1 MNCFT
6 VLGIEPTT
14 EKKTIK
20 RAYAAKS
27 REFHPEEHPEEFQ
40 RIHDAYEEA
49 LAWAERNAGR
59 EEEPQMPEEPRRMEM
74 GAAEQ
79 EKAAE
84 SETWNYAEPERNPEE
99 AYMENPQK
107 EDVQS
112 EESSAQYEELPVH
125 SDEDSE
131 ESFREEEAG
140 EPPVQLEED
149 FQTWDGDWTRQFQN
163 MADASERQGADDRE
177 VRKIMEQCI
186 SLYLNEKE
194 RNKLYHWKDILEEP
208 AYREYFRTKTFVES
222 WYHFLDTHR
231 MFDAAI
237 WQYFQWIDGKLF
249 SALEADVM
257 PFAYPT
263 QEEIERMPRQETP
276 EQTQERRTP
285 EPVSGTSKGEKGEI
299 QSGEGTLISC
309 GACGNRDRRNDPWN
323 YSRYDIRVRRTEDE
337 KEKSGKRIFAIVLLV
352 VIGIGGFYFGYDIGR
367 MDHDEERIRAELKKT
382 TADSEISIRPVAK
395 GGTGKTEIEILTEC
409 LEDAKDSLENLEK
422 YNEQL
427 QALDGKTPDTET
439 VVLIQDLDDKNE
451 KAYEVLKDLTEDP
464 AGYIAEKAAARGE
477 GDEVWADDWAAD
489 IQVVKWLKENDGK
502 RLYKENQAYILK
514 ILAFQEK

>member
-1 MNCFT
+1 
-6 VLGIEPTT
+6 
-14 EKKTIK
+14 
-20 RAYAAKS
+20 
-27 REFHPEEHPEEFQ
+27 
-40 RIHDAYEEA
+40 
-49 LAWAERNAGR
+49 
-59 EEEPQMPEEPRRMEM
+59 
-74 GAAEQ
+74 
-79 EKAAE
+79 
-84 SETWNYAEPERNPEE
+84 
-99 AYMENPQK
+99 
-107 EDVQS
+107 
-112 EESSAQYEELPVH
+112 
-125 SDEDSE
+125 
-131 ESFREEEAG
+131 
-140 EPPVQLEED
+140 
-149 FQTWDGDWTRQFQN
+149 
-163 MADASERQGADDRE
+163 
-177 VRKIMEQCI
+177 MEQCI

-285 EPVSGTSKGEKGEI
+285 EPGPALPKVKKEKSKAVKV
-299 QSGEGTLISC
+299 TLISC

-337 KEKSGKRIFAIVLLV
+337 KRKNPEKEFLQSFLLV
-352 VIGIGGFYFGYDIGR
+352 CDWNWRFLLGYDIGR

-427 QALDGKTPDTET
+427 QGTRWKDT
-439 VVLIQDLDDKNE
+439 
-451 KAYEVLKDLTEDP
+451 
-464 AGYIAEKAAARGE
+464 GYRNCCFDTGS
-477 GDEVWADDWAAD
+477 G
-489 IQVVKWLKENDGK
+489 
-502 RLYKENQAYILK
+502 
-514 ILAFQEK
+514 

>member
-14 EKKTIK
+14 EKKKIK

-49 LAWAERNAGR
+49 LVWAERNV
-59 EEEPQMPEEPRRMEM
+59 ESEVEQQMPEEPRQMEM

-79 EKAAE
+79 E
-84 SETWNYAEPERNPEE
+84 N
-99 AYMENPQK
+99 
-107 EDVQS
+107 
-112 EESSAQYEELPVH
+112 PVH

-149 FQTWDGDWTRQFQN
+149 SRTWDSDWDRQFQN

-177 VRKIMEQCI
+177 IRKIMEQCI

-249 SALEADVM
+249 SALEAGVI
-257 PFAYPT
+257 PFKYPT
-263 QEEIERMPRQETP
+263 AEETERIPRQEDAEQPRP
-276 EQTQERRTP
+276 ETRNP
-285 EPVSGTSKGEKGEI
+285 GTDLPKAK
-299 QSGEGTLISC
+299 
-309 GACGNRDRRNDPWN
+309 
-323 YSRYDIRVRRTEDE
+323 
-337 KEKSGKRIFAIVLLV
+337 KEKSKAVKILLYLAAL
-352 VIGIGGFYFGYDIGR
+352 IGTGIGGMILGI
-367 MDHDEERIRAELKKT
+367 IA
-382 TADSEISIRPVAK
+382 
-395 GGTGKTEIEILTEC
+395 GTIL
-409 LEDAKDSLENLEK
+409 
-422 YNEQL
+422 
-427 QALDGKTPDTET
+427 G
-439 VVLIQDLDDKNE
+439 
-451 KAYEVLKDLTEDP
+451 
-464 AGYIAEKAAARGE
+464 
-477 GDEVWADDWAAD
+477 
-489 IQVVKWLKENDGK
+489 
-502 RLYKENQAYILK
+502 
-514 ILAFQEK
+514 

>member
-74 GAAEQ
+74 GVAEQ

-285 EPVSGTSKGEKGEI
+285 S
-299 QSGEGTLISC
+299 L
-309 GACGNRDRRNDPWN
+309 
-323 YSRYDIRVRRTEDE
+323 VR
-337 KEKSGKRIFAIVLLV
+337 
-352 VIGIGGFYFGYDIGR
+352 
-367 MDHDEERIRAELKKT
+367 H
-382 TADSEISIRPVAK
+382 
-395 GGTGKTEIEILTEC
+395 
-409 LEDAKDSLENLEK
+409 
-422 YNEQL
+422 
-427 QALDGKTPDTET
+427 
-439 VVLIQDLDDKNE
+439 
-451 KAYEVLKDLTEDP
+451 
-464 AGYIAEKAAARGE
+464 
-477 GDEVWADDWAAD
+477 
-489 IQVVKWLKENDGK
+489 
-502 RLYKENQAYILK
+502 
-514 ILAFQEK
+514 FQR

>member
-59 EEEPQMPEEPRRMEM
+59 GEEPQMPEEPRRME
-74 GAAEQ
+74 E
-79 EKAAE
+79 E
-84 SETWNYAEPERNPEE
+84 SGEDR
-99 AYMENPQK
+99 MENSREK
-107 EDVQS
+107 DEKS
-112 EESSAQYEELPVH
+112 EESATQSVEQHPAAIRLLHPVC
-125 SDEDSE
+125 
-131 ESFREEEAG
+131 SFSKNLKKRCAA
-140 EPPVQLEED
+140 VFD
-149 FQTWDGDWTRQFQN
+149 FSLDQFQN
-163 MADASERQGADDRE
+163 MADASEQQGADDRE

-285 EPVSGTSKGEKGEI
+285 EPGPALPKVK
-299 QSGEGTLISC
+299 
-309 GACGNRDRRNDPWN
+309 
-323 YSRYDIRVRRTEDE
+323 
-337 KEKSGKRIFAIVLLV
+337 KEKSKAVKVLLYLV
-352 VIGIGGFYFGYDIGR
+352 ALAGTGIGGMILGI
-367 MDHDEERIRAELKKT
+367 IA
-382 TADSEISIRPVAK
+382 
-395 GGTGKTEIEILTEC
+395 GTIL
-409 LEDAKDSLENLEK
+409 
-422 YNEQL
+422 
-427 QALDGKTPDTET
+427 G
-439 VVLIQDLDDKNE
+439 
-451 KAYEVLKDLTEDP
+451 
-464 AGYIAEKAAARGE
+464 
-477 GDEVWADDWAAD
+477 
-489 IQVVKWLKENDGK
+489 
-502 RLYKENQAYILK
+502 
-514 ILAFQEK
+514 

>member
-14 EKKTIK
+14 EKKKIK
-20 RAYAAKS
+20 KAYAAKS

-49 LAWAERNAGR
+49 LAWAERNV
-59 EEEPQMPEEPRRMEM
+59 ESEVEQQMPEEPRQMEM

-79 EKAAE
+79 E
-84 SETWNYAEPERNPEE
+84 N
-99 AYMENPQK
+99 
-107 EDVQS
+107 
-112 EESSAQYEELPVH
+112 PVH

-149 FQTWDGDWTRQFQN
+149 SRTWDSDWDRQFQN

-177 VRKIMEQCI
+177 IRKIMEQCI

-249 SALEADVM
+249 SALEAGVI
-257 PFAYPT
+257 PFKYPT
-263 QEEIERMPRQETP
+263 AEETERIPRQEAVEQPRP
-276 EQTQERRTP
+276 ET
-285 EPVSGTSKGEKGEI
+285 
-299 QSGEGTLISC
+299 
-309 GACGNRDRRNDPWN
+309 RNLRPDLPKAK
-323 YSRYDIRVRRTEDE
+323 
-337 KEKSGKRIFAIVLLV
+337 KEKSKAVKILLYLAAL
-352 VIGIGGFYFGYDIGR
+352 IGTGIGGMILGI
-367 MDHDEERIRAELKKT
+367 IA
-382 TADSEISIRPVAK
+382 
-395 GGTGKTEIEILTEC
+395 GTIL
-409 LEDAKDSLENLEK
+409 
-422 YNEQL
+422 
-427 QALDGKTPDTET
+427 G
-439 VVLIQDLDDKNE
+439 
-451 KAYEVLKDLTEDP
+451 
-464 AGYIAEKAAARGE
+464 
-477 GDEVWADDWAAD
+477 
-489 IQVVKWLKENDGK
+489 
-502 RLYKENQAYILK
+502 
-514 ILAFQEK
+514 

>member
-1 MNCFT
+1 
-6 VLGIEPTT
+6 
-14 EKKTIK
+14 
-20 RAYAAKS
+20 
-27 REFHPEEHPEEFQ
+27 
-40 RIHDAYEEA
+40 
-49 LAWAERNAGR
+49 
-59 EEEPQMPEEPRRMEM
+59 
-74 GAAEQ
+74 
-79 EKAAE
+79 
-84 SETWNYAEPERNPEE
+84 
-99 AYMENPQK
+99 MENPQK
-107 EDVQS
+107 EDAQS

-149 FQTWDGDWTRQFQN
+149 SQTWDSDWTRQFQN

-249 SALEADVM
+249 SALEAGVM

-285 EPVSGTSKGEKGEI
+285 EPGPALPKVK
-299 QSGEGTLISC
+299 
-309 GACGNRDRRNDPWN
+309 
-323 YSRYDIRVRRTEDE
+323 
-337 KEKSGKRIFAIVLLV
+337 KEKSKAVKVLLYLAALAGT
-352 VIGIGGFYFGYDIGR
+352 GIGGMILGI
-367 MDHDEERIRAELKKT
+367 IA
-382 TADSEISIRPVAK
+382 
-395 GGTGKTEIEILTEC
+395 GTIL
-409 LEDAKDSLENLEK
+409 
-422 YNEQL
+422 
-427 QALDGKTPDTET
+427 G
-439 VVLIQDLDDKNE
+439 
-451 KAYEVLKDLTEDP
+451 
-464 AGYIAEKAAARGE
+464 
-477 GDEVWADDWAAD
+477 
-489 IQVVKWLKENDGK
+489 
-502 RLYKENQAYILK
+502 
-514 ILAFQEK
+514 

>member
-59 EEEPQMPEEPRRMEM
+59 GEEPQM
-74 GAAEQ
+74 
-79 EKAAE
+79 
-84 SETWNYAEPERNPEE
+84 PEE

-107 EDVQS
+107 EDAQS

-149 FQTWDGDWTRQFQN
+149 SQTWDSDWTRQFQN
-163 MADASERQGADDRE
+163 MADASARQGADDRE
-177 VRKIMEQCI
+177 IRKIMEQCI

-285 EPVSGTSKGEKGEI
+285 EPGPALPKVK
-299 QSGEGTLISC
+299 
-309 GACGNRDRRNDPWN
+309 
-323 YSRYDIRVRRTEDE
+323 
-337 KEKSGKRIFAIVLLV
+337 KEKSKAVKVLLYLAALAGT
-352 VIGIGGFYFGYDIGR
+352 GIGGMILGI
-367 MDHDEERIRAELKKT
+367 IA
-382 TADSEISIRPVAK
+382 
-395 GGTGKTEIEILTEC
+395 GTIL
-409 LEDAKDSLENLEK
+409 
-422 YNEQL
+422 
-427 QALDGKTPDTET
+427 G
-439 VVLIQDLDDKNE
+439 
-451 KAYEVLKDLTEDP
+451 
-464 AGYIAEKAAARGE
+464 
-477 GDEVWADDWAAD
+477 
-489 IQVVKWLKENDGK
+489 
-502 RLYKENQAYILK
+502 
-514 ILAFQEK
+514 

>member
-59 EEEPQMPEEPRRMEM
+59 EEEPQMPEEPRRME
-74 GAAEQ
+74 E
-79 EKAAE
+79 E
-84 SETWNYAEPERNPEE
+84 SGEDR
-99 AYMENPQK
+99 MENSREK
-107 EDVQS
+107 DEKS
-112 EESSAQYEELPVH
+112 EESATQSVEPPEQPK
-125 SDEDSE
+125 DDSE
-131 ESFREEEAG
+131 A
-140 EPPVQLEED
+140 
-149 FQTWDGDWTRQFQN
+149 WDGDWTRQFQD

-285 EPVSGTSKGEKGEI
+285 EPGPALPKVK
-299 QSGEGTLISC
+299 
-309 GACGNRDRRNDPWN
+309 
-323 YSRYDIRVRRTEDE
+323 
-337 KEKSGKRIFAIVLLV
+337 KEKSKAVKVLLYLAALAGT
-352 VIGIGGFYFGYDIGR
+352 GIGGMILGI
-367 MDHDEERIRAELKKT
+367 IA
-382 TADSEISIRPVAK
+382 
-395 GGTGKTEIEILTEC
+395 GTIL
-409 LEDAKDSLENLEK
+409 
-422 YNEQL
+422 
-427 QALDGKTPDTET
+427 G
-439 VVLIQDLDDKNE
+439 
-451 KAYEVLKDLTEDP
+451 
-464 AGYIAEKAAARGE
+464 
-477 GDEVWADDWAAD
+477 
-489 IQVVKWLKENDGK
+489 
-502 RLYKENQAYILK
+502 
-514 ILAFQEK
+514 

>member
-112 EESSAQYEELPVH
+112 
-125 SDEDSE
+125 
-131 ESFREEEAG
+131 
-140 EPPVQLEED
+140 EED

-285 EPVSGTSKGEKGEI
+285 EPGPALPKVK
-299 QSGEGTLISC
+299 
-309 GACGNRDRRNDPWN
+309 
-323 YSRYDIRVRRTEDE
+323 
-337 KEKSGKRIFAIVLLV
+337 KEKSKAVKVLLYLAALAGT
-352 VIGIGGFYFGYDIGR
+352 GIGGMILGI
-367 MDHDEERIRAELKKT
+367 IA
-382 TADSEISIRPVAK
+382 
-395 GGTGKTEIEILTEC
+395 GTIL
-409 LEDAKDSLENLEK
+409 
-422 YNEQL
+422 
-427 QALDGKTPDTET
+427 G
-439 VVLIQDLDDKNE
+439 
-451 KAYEVLKDLTEDP
+451 
-464 AGYIAEKAAARGE
+464 
-477 GDEVWADDWAAD
+477 
-489 IQVVKWLKENDGK
+489 
-502 RLYKENQAYILK
+502 
-514 ILAFQEK
+514 

>member
-14 EKKTIK
+14 EKKKIK

-49 LAWAERNAGR
+49 LAWAERNV
-59 EEEPQMPEEPRRMEM
+59 ESEVEQQMPEEPRQMEM

-79 EKAAE
+79 E
-84 SETWNYAEPERNPEE
+84 N
-99 AYMENPQK
+99 
-107 EDVQS
+107 
-112 EESSAQYEELPVH
+112 PVH

-131 ESFREEEAG
+131 ESFREEKAG

-149 FQTWDGDWTRQFQN
+149 SQTWDSDWTRQFQN

-177 VRKIMEQCI
+177 IRKIIEQCI

-249 SALEADVM
+249 SAREAGVI
-257 PFAYPT
+257 PFKYPT
-263 QEEIERMPRQETP
+263 AEETERIPRQEDVEQPRP
-276 EQTQERRTP
+276 ET
-285 EPVSGTSKGEKGEI
+285 
-299 QSGEGTLISC
+299 
-309 GACGNRDRRNDPWN
+309 RNPGPDLPKAK
-323 YSRYDIRVRRTEDE
+323 
-337 KEKSGKRIFAIVLLV
+337 KEKSKAVKILLYLAAL
-352 VIGIGGFYFGYDIGR
+352 IGTGIGGMILGI
-367 MDHDEERIRAELKKT
+367 IA
-382 TADSEISIRPVAK
+382 
-395 GGTGKTEIEILTEC
+395 GTIL
-409 LEDAKDSLENLEK
+409 
-422 YNEQL
+422 
-427 QALDGKTPDTET
+427 G
-439 VVLIQDLDDKNE
+439 
-451 KAYEVLKDLTEDP
+451 
-464 AGYIAEKAAARGE
+464 
-477 GDEVWADDWAAD
+477 
-489 IQVVKWLKENDGK
+489 
-502 RLYKENQAYILK
+502 
-514 ILAFQEK
+514 

>member
-40 RIHDAYEEA
+40 RLHDAYEEA
-49 LAWAERNAGR
+49 LAWAERNARR
-59 EEEPQMPEEPRRMEM
+59 EEEPQMPEEPRRME
-74 GAAEQ
+74 E
-79 EKAAE
+79 E
-84 SETWNYAEPERNPEE
+84 SGEDR
-99 AYMENPQK
+99 MENSREK
-107 EDVQS
+107 DEKS
-112 EESSAQYEELPVH
+112 EESATQSVEPPEQPK
-125 SDEDSE
+125 DDSE
-131 ESFREEEAG
+131 A
-140 EPPVQLEED
+140 
-149 FQTWDGDWTRQFQN
+149 WDGDWTRQFQN

-285 EPVSGTSKGEKGEI
+285 EPGPALPKVK
-299 QSGEGTLISC
+299 
-309 GACGNRDRRNDPWN
+309 
-323 YSRYDIRVRRTEDE
+323 
-337 KEKSGKRIFAIVLLV
+337 KEKSKAVKVLLYFAALAGT
-352 VIGIGGFYFGYDIGR
+352 GIGGMILGI
-367 MDHDEERIRAELKKT
+367 IA
-382 TADSEISIRPVAK
+382 
-395 GGTGKTEIEILTEC
+395 GTIL
-409 LEDAKDSLENLEK
+409 
-422 YNEQL
+422 
-427 QALDGKTPDTET
+427 G
-439 VVLIQDLDDKNE
+439 
-451 KAYEVLKDLTEDP
+451 
-464 AGYIAEKAAARGE
+464 
-477 GDEVWADDWAAD
+477 
-489 IQVVKWLKENDGK
+489 
-502 RLYKENQAYILK
+502 
-514 ILAFQEK
+514 

>member
-14 EKKTIK
+14 EKKKIK

-49 LAWAERNAGR
+49 LAWAERNV
-59 EEEPQMPEEPRRMEM
+59 ESEVEQQMPEEPRQMEM

-79 EKAAE
+79 E
-84 SETWNYAEPERNPEE
+84 N
-99 AYMENPQK
+99 
-107 EDVQS
+107 
-112 EESSAQYEELPVH
+112 PVH

-149 FQTWDGDWTRQFQN
+149 SRTWDSDWDRQFQN

-177 VRKIMEQCI
+177 IRKIMEQCI

-249 SALEADVM
+249 SALEAGVI
-257 PFAYPT
+257 PFKYPT
-263 QEEIERMPRQETP
+263 AEETERIPRQEDVEQPRP
-276 EQTQERRTP
+276 ET
-285 EPVSGTSKGEKGEI
+285 
-299 QSGEGTLISC
+299 
-309 GACGNRDRRNDPWN
+309 RNLRPDLPKAK
-323 YSRYDIRVRRTEDE
+323 
-337 KEKSGKRIFAIVLLV
+337 KEKSKAVKILLYLAAL
-352 VIGIGGFYFGYDIGR
+352 IGTGIGGMILGI
-367 MDHDEERIRAELKKT
+367 IA
-382 TADSEISIRPVAK
+382 
-395 GGTGKTEIEILTEC
+395 GTIL
-409 LEDAKDSLENLEK
+409 
-422 YNEQL
+422 
-427 QALDGKTPDTET
+427 G
-439 VVLIQDLDDKNE
+439 
-451 KAYEVLKDLTEDP
+451 
-464 AGYIAEKAAARGE
+464 
-477 GDEVWADDWAAD
+477 
-489 IQVVKWLKENDGK
+489 
-502 RLYKENQAYILK
+502 
-514 ILAFQEK
+514 